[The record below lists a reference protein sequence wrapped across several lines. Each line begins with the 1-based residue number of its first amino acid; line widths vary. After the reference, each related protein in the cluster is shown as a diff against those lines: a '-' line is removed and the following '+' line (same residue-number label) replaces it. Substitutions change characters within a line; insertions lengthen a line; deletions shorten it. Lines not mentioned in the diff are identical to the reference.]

1 MHAQTIDESAVK
13 PKLINWHVSIGGRIC
28 APNES
33 CAGWTEDITPGTH
46 TRTNF
51 SMQVLILPRHRTMSK
66 TQNHKASP
74 AALASRNLWNI
85 IWRKRLCNTQEQLE
99 RPETRGTFSA
109 VCAHLTHV
117 KDYQYWSYKVLCFT
131 VYSSPSTVAWR
142 LAKESVAHVCTNSRD
157 LGLGIQSM
165 KCTLKT
171 AVNSTNMV
179 SISCRMLPM
188 KYKLSAPTKCETWL
202 IPGIKDLVD
211 YFYQE

>member
-1 MHAQTIDESAVK
+1 MGRYFH
-13 PKLINWHVSIGGRIC
+13 WHVWRWVAIANC
-28 APNES
+28 VQQQL
-33 CAGWTEDITPGTH
+33 AGHEPLWLKEH
-46 TRTNF
+46 F
-51 SMQVLILPRHRTMSK
+51 LVLEGNDFA
-66 TQNHKASP
+66 Q
-74 AALASRNLWNI
+74 
-85 IWRKRLCNTQEQLE
+85 QEQLE

-109 VCAHLTHV
+109 VCVHLTHV